1 MMQDRR
7 PGTNALRATLTMLGG
22 LGVFGVGLLLL
33 MLWQVGNAADPDVK
47 HWGVYA
53 IFAGAFIE
61 VAVIARAIVLK
72 AGRKLPKRAR

>member
-1 MMQDRR
+1 MTQDRW
-7 PGTNALRATLTMLGG
+7 PGTNELRATLAV

-33 MLWQVGNAADPDVK
+33 MLWQVGNAADADVK

-72 AGRKLPKRAR
+72 AGRNLPKRAR